1 MMRAM
6 KSLVLLC
13 LFGAVATAAPT
24 KKYHFELTKVLAKDN
39 VKPDVVKAA
48 QPRLEAQVKK
58 AFETNPQLVP
68 NLEGAPDPEAE
79 HGEPYRQ
86 FLARKGVTGAY
97 KVTVEIS
104 DATEE
109 LTPLEGK
116 PNTQRLVVHIAIH
129 VLGETIPGRTMGF
142 TGDGHA
148 TVKQE
153 VGMKVRDKDRD
164 YAWDGAA
171 ETAVQDAL
179 KTCFAQLGKGA
190 PRQHN

>member
-1 MMRAM
+1 MRAM

-13 LFGAVATAAPT
+13 LFGAVATAAPA

-39 VKPDVVKAA
+39 VKPEVLKSA

-58 AFETNPQLVP
+58 AFESDPQLVA
-68 NLEGAPDPEAE
+68 NLEGAPDPETD
-79 HGEPYRQ
+79 HGEPYRR
-86 FLARKGVTGAY
+86 FLTKKGVSAAY
-97 KVTVEIS
+97 RVTVEIT

-109 LTPLEGK
+109 LAPMEGK
-116 PNTQRLVVHIAIH
+116 GSEQRLVVHIAIH

-153 VGMKVRDKDRD
+153 VGAKMRDKDRD

-179 KTCFAQLGKGA
+179 KVCFAQLAKGT
-190 PRQHN
+190 PKQHN